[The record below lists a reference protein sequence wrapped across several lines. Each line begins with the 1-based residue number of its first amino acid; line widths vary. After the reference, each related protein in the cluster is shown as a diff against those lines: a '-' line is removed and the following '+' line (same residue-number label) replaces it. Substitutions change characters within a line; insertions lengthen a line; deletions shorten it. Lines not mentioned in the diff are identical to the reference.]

1 MLWHQFIKILILFNK
16 NEFLPVLRKG
26 IAHAK
31 GTALPNE
38 TNGNVYLFAHSTDSL
53 LNVGRYNAVFTL

>member
-1 MLWHQFIKILILFNK
+1 M
-16 NEFLPVLRKG
+16 P
-26 IAHAK
+26 K

-53 LNVGRYNAVFTL
+53 LNVGRYNAVLPYRQA